1 MGPTA
6 SGKTEVAI
14 RLADDYPVD
23 LVSVD
28 SALIYRGMD
37 IGTAKPK
44 PDILQH
50 YPHALVD
57 IRDPED
63 TYSAGDFV
71 RDAQLE
77 IDAAH
82 AAGRLPLLVG
92 GTMLYFR
99 SLVHGIAELP
109 EADAGIRAAI
119 DEEALARGWPSLHAE
134 LAEIDP
140 TTAARIS
147 PNDSQRIQRALE
159 VYRVSGRS
167 LTDWHDTGRP
177 TREDYRFI
185 KYALIPEP
193 RRTLHERME
202 ARLDQ
207 MLGAGFIDEVRGLMR
222 REGLTAQHPSMR
234 AVGYRQI
241 WAHLAGETSLEEAR
255 QRALAA
261 TRQLAKRQL
270 TWLRSEDGLNV
281 LDPLETDATSAISEN
296 LAEAAGIRKN

>member
-37 IGTAKPK
+37 IGTAKPG
-44 PDILQH
+44 PELLAR

-57 IRDPED
+57 IREPEAA
-63 TYSAGDFV
+63 YSAGDFV
-71 RDAQLE
+71 RDAQDV
-77 IDAAH
+77 IDKAH

-92 GTMLYFR
+92 GTMMYFR

-109 EADAGIRAAI
+109 EADADVRAAI
-119 DEEALARGWPSLHAE
+119 DTEALDRGWPSLHAA

-140 TTAARIS
+140 TTAARIN

-159 VYRVSGRS
+159 VYRVSGRTLS
-167 LTDWHDTGRP
+167 DWHDTGRP
-177 TREDYRFI
+177 TRQDYRFF
-185 KYALIPEP
+185 KCALIPEP
-193 RRTLHERME
+193 RRVLHERIE

-207 MLGAGFIDEVRGLMR
+207 MLDEGFIEELRGLMR
-222 REGLTAQHPSMR
+222 REGLTPSHPSMR
-234 AVGYRQI
+234 AVGYRQF
-241 WAHLAGETSLEEAR
+241 WAHLAGETSLGEAR

-270 TWLRSEDGLNV
+270 TWLRSEDDLCV
-281 LDPLETDATSAISEN
+281 VDPLESEAAGAISDY